1 MEIAMPWIILFFAG
15 LFEVGWAV
23 GLKYTDGFSRPLPT
37 ALTVGAMIISLGL
50 LGLAMKDLP
59 LGTAYAI
66 WTGVGAVGTV
76 IAGIILFGESMA
88 LFRLASVALIIA
100 GLVGLKIST

>member
-1 MEIAMPWIILFFAG
+1 MPWIILFFAG

-23 GLKYTDGFSRPLPT
+23 GLKYTDGFTRSMPT
-37 ALTVGAMIISLGL
+37 ILTVGAMIISLGL
-50 LGLAMKDLP
+50 LGLAMKSLP

-100 GLVGLKIST
+100 GLVGLKISA

>member
-1 MEIAMPWIILFFAG
+1 MPWIILFFAG

-23 GLKYTDGFSRPLPT
+23 GLKYTEGFTRPLPT
-37 ALTVGAMIISLGL
+37 TLTVGAMIISLGL
-50 LGLAMKDLP
+50 LGLAMKELP

-76 IAGIILFGESMA
+76 IAGIILFGEIDGA
-88 LFRLASVALIIA
+88 VPTGQCCTDHCRPGWPQDQRI
-100 GLVGLKIST
+100 TQ

>member
-1 MEIAMPWIILFFAG
+1 MSWIILFFAG

-23 GLKYTDGFSRPLPT
+23 GLKYTDGFTRPLPT
-37 ALTVGAMIISLGL
+37 ALTVAAMAISLGL
-50 LGLAMKDLP
+50 LGLAMKELP

-88 LFRLASVALIIA
+88 LVRLVSVALIIC
-100 GLVGLKIST
+100 GLVGLKVSAS